1 MASREKRDGWQ
12 LTTRVLVA
20 KVPLSCGGL
29 QPTPDPPQEGQVWV
43 SFLQQG
49 QGDLP
54 GQSLIIRLM
63 EQGIVVL
70 PGEELFR
77 QQVVQKRLHLAWPM
91 AREQHP
97 DPSQDGLE
105 VIHGSA
111 QMQGS
116 SPGPAPG
123 ISAHPACSI
132 QNVK

>member
-77 QQVVQKRLHLAWPM
+77 QQVDLN
-91 AREQHP
+91 
-97 DPSQDGLE
+97 S
-105 VIHGSA
+105 
-111 QMQGS
+111 
-116 SPGPAPG
+116 GPLL
-123 ISAHPACSI
+123 
-132 QNVK
+132 